1 MRQGCDNKVAVC
13 IDHQYGAGM
22 AYRHPLGFLL
32 GYEGV
37 ALLRAW
43 AGEFDATFV
52 EHRLA
57 EVRSM
62 LDAWDRGEL
71 GRSDEVGEIDTV
83 TGYRA
88 WSNTYDEPGNPL
100 IAVEEPVVR
109 QILAGLPSGAA
120 LDAACGTGRYT
131 AFLADAGHAV
141 TGVDT
146 CPDMLALA
154 RCKVPQA
161 TFLLAD
167 ARGLPLPDA
176 SVDLVTCG
184 LALTHLPELETVIAE
199 FARVLRPGGH
209 LVTSDIHWQSLYLGG
224 IASAVDDDGGEARMP
239 ASRFRPSA
247 YIAAAVTAG
256 LEIRACHEPLWPA
269 SQDAGG
275 PFLRAWAAGAVDA
288 TNENTPAAIIWHL
301 QKQA

>member
-1 MRQGCDNKVAVC
+1 
-13 IDHQYGAGM
+13 M

-57 EVRSM
+57 EVRTM
-62 LDAWDRGEL
+62 LGAWDRGEL
-71 GRSDEVGEIDTV
+71 GRGDEVGEIGTV
-83 TGYRA
+83 AGYRS
-88 WSNTYDEPGNPL
+88 WSSSYDEPGNPL

-109 QILAGLPSGAA
+109 QIVAELPCGVAI
-120 LDAACGTGRYT
+120 DAACGTGRYT
-131 AFLADAGHAV
+131 ALLADAGYV
-141 TGVDT
+141 ITGIDT
-146 CPDMLALA
+146 SPDMLAVA
-154 RCKVPQA
+154 RHKVPQA

-167 ARGLPLPDA
+167 ARGLPVPDA
-176 SVDLVTCG
+176 SLDLVTCG
-184 LALTHLPELETVIAE
+184 LALTHLPELETVITE

-224 IASAVDDDGGEARMP
+224 IASAVDEDGAEARMP

-247 YIAAAVTAG
+247 YVAAAVGAG
-256 LEIRACHEPLWPA
+256 LEVRACHEPLWPA
-269 SQDAGG
+269 SQYAGG

-288 TNENTPAAIIWHL
+288 AYENTPAAIIWHF
-301 QKQA
+301 QKQV